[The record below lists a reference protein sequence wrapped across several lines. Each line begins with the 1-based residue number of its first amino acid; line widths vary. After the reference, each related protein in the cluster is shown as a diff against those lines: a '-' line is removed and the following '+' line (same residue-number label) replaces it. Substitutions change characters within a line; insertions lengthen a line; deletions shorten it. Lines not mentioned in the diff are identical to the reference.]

1 MRTKNIFPDYVTKV
15 LRLYNEKG
23 FKAYV
28 VGGAA
33 RDIIMGRIP
42 DDYDVASNASPEEG
56 ITILN
61 EAGIKTIDTS
71 KKHGTI
77 VAHLDGENIE
87 ITTFRVEGTYEDHR
101 HPSSVTLSRNIED
114 DVARRDFT
122 MNAIYIDPKGE
133 PVDLFGGVNDIND
146 KVIRAVGDP
155 QERFTE
161 DALRILRALRFSAV
175 LGFKIEEKTSEAI
188 FKTTDLLNEIS
199 EERIAEEF
207 RKLITGKN
215 ASNIIREYT
224 DVFGIFIPEIMRMK
238 GFDQKST
245 YHDMDLL
252 EHTLSVLD
260 LIEPKDTNLCIAALL
275 HDIGKPDV
283 FKIDEQGIGHMK
295 LHNIE
300 SRKISEVF
308 LDKYKFSNEEKKDIL
323 DLVYLHDVFPKTK
336 PKIRR
341 YLSEY
346 SVEFMERLAIL
357 QKADILSHSA
367 KGRERMVL
375 LEDRQKLIEEII
387 RDNDCFKMKDLKIG
401 GRDLMDLGV
410 EEGRRVGEI
419 LKDVFDKVLEGELPN
434 DRDELILYVKSIL

>member
-1 MRTKNIFPDYVTKV
+1 MRRSEIFPDYVTKI
-15 LRLYNEKG
+15 LRLYDGSG

-33 RDIIMGRIP
+33 RDIIMGQMP
-42 DDYDVASNASPEEG
+42 HDYDVASDSSPEEG
-56 ITILN
+56 IALLN
-61 EAGIKTIDTS
+61 AAGIKTIDTS

-77 VAHLDGENIE
+77 VANIDGKNIE

-101 HPSSVTLSRNIED
+101 HPSSVQLTRNIEE
-114 DVARRDFT
+114 DVSRRDFT
-122 MNAIYIDPKGE
+122 MNSIYIGYDGE
-133 PVDLFGGVNDIND
+133 PVDLYGGVKDIED

-155 QERFTE
+155 VERFTE
-161 DALRILRALRFSAV
+161 DALRILRALRFSAT
-175 LGFKIEEKTSEAI
+175 LGFAIEENTSGAI
-188 FKTTDLLNEIS
+188 FKTMDLLKEIS

-207 RKLITGKN
+207 RKLIIGSN
-215 ASNIIREYT
+215 ASSVIREYL
-224 DVFGIFIPEIMRMK
+224 DIFGIFIPEIVRMRN
-238 GFDQKST
+238 FDQKSS

-260 LIEPKDTNLCIAALL
+260 LIEQKDTDLCIAALL

-283 FKIDEQGIGHMK
+283 FRIDEQGFGHMK
-295 LHNIE
+295 LHHIE
-300 SRKISEVF
+300 SKRITEVF
-308 LDKYKFSNEEKKDIL
+308 LDKYKFSNDEKKDIL
-323 DLVYLHDVFPKTK
+323 DLVYLHDVFPKTR
-336 PKIRR
+336 PSVRR

-346 SVEFMERLAIL
+346 SPEFMQRLAIL

-367 KGRERMVL
+367 KGKARMVL

-387 RDNDCFKMKDLKIG
+387 RDNDCLKMKDLQIG

-410 EEGRRVGEI
+410 NEGKRIGDI

-434 DRDELILYVKSIL
+434 KRDELILYVRSIL